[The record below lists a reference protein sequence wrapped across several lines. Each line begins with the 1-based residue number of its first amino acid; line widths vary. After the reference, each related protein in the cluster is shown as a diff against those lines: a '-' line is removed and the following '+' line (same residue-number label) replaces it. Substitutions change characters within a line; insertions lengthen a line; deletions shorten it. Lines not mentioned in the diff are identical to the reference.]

1 MSQITVVSGRSTTA
15 LTLAAGQTFAATA
28 YVVVD
33 NSGVTLPA
41 GTLNGSESPPWTA
54 TLTGAD
60 GPNEASVTFTDLDT
74 TGATIGTPV
83 TLTESGSGGVVTPP
97 APFFPVS
104 ATGSSITVTG

>member
-1 MSQITVVSGRSTTA
+1 MSSIVIVAGRNPTKIN
-15 LTLAAGQTFAATA
+15 LAPGQVFAATA

-33 NSGVTLPA
+33 NSGATLPA
-41 GTLNGSESPPWTA
+41 GTLNGSETPPWTV

-60 GPNEASVTFTDLDT
+60 GPNEASVTLTDLDT

-83 TLTESGSGGVVTPP
+83 VVTESGSGGVI
-97 APFFPVS
+97 AQFNPVS